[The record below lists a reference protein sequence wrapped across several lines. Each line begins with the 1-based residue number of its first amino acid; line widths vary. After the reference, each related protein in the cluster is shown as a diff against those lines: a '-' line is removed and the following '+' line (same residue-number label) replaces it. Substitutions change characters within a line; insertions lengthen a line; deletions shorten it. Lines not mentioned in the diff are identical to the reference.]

1 MAFGAAS
8 EQRRHQRPQHRDGT
22 RIFDRVAL
30 DKAELRAAAAASSN
44 PLRGM
49 LLQQYA

>member
-1 MAFGAAS
+1 
-8 EQRRHQRPQHRDGT
+8 
-22 RIFDRVAL
+22 VAL